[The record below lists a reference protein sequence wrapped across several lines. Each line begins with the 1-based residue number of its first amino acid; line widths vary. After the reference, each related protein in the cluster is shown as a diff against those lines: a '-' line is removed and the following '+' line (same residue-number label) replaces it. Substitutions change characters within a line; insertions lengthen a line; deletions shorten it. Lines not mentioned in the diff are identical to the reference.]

1 MYNEVKLPIQ
11 TNLLKHLEQ
20 AILFVHKSGKIIKGN
35 PSALSLLNISNT
47 EMDQLTLA
55 DFFDENIL
63 FAEEVTR
70 SLIELKNGY
79 KMLIDIKSIKIDDDL
94 FCLLMN
100 KVSLE
105 NKTIE
110 IKKHI
115 ERLREVSSEGLILFN
130 QEYIIDCDLVFAN
143 MFGYTQEEIRG
154 MNIEQLIDE
163 KSTNTLEYI
172 NDYPGKSHELT
183 GVRKNGETL
192 HIELI
197 DHPYMGEEN
206 MVRIAII
213 KDVSERVAHE
223 KRLEYMAFFDEL
235 TDLPN
240 RNYFIKILEDAIN
253 EAAETNE
260 SLAVYFIDLDYFKEI
275 NETLGYDFGDQ
286 VLVASAKRLQK
297 FKAMNTFAARIGG
310 DEFLILQRHITDAH
324 PPIEL
329 AESLISVFEEPIIID
344 GYEVFTSISIGIS
357 VFPKNGSTANDLIKH
372 ADSAMY
378 VIKEEHRNNYKFFE
392 SSISEKFKTML
403 TMESDLRTAIKEGQF
418 ELHYQPQ
425 KSLVSKKIVGMEAL
439 LRWKHP
445 TKGNIPPMDFI
456 PLAEKTGL
464 IIEIGDWVLKQACIQ
479 NKKWQMEGYEPIIVC
494 VNLSAKQ
501 FHQKDLVEKIKKVLH
516 DTGLEAKY
524 LELEITES
532 MAMSNE
538 HYILKTMKRLRNLGV
553 YVSIDDFGTGYSSL
567 KYLSKFPITKLKI
580 DKMFMDK
587 KQKQNQ
593 AIVKSIIKMSHSLNM
608 KVIAEG
614 VETFE
619 QFKFLEQE
627 KCDVI
632 QGYYFSK
639 PLPPKDLSGF
649 LRPSQTV

>member
-197 DHPYMGEEN
+197 DHPYMSEEN

-240 RNYFIKILEDAIN
+240 RHYFIKILEDAIN

-357 VFPKNGSTANDLIKH
+357 VFPKNGNTSNDLIKH
-372 ADSAMY
+372 AD
-378 VIKEEHRNNYKFFE
+378 
-392 SSISEKFKTML
+392 
-403 TMESDLRTAIKEGQF
+403 
-418 ELHYQPQ
+418 
-425 KSLVSKKIVGMEAL
+425 
-439 LRWKHP
+439 
-445 TKGNIPPMDFI
+445 
-456 PLAEKTGL
+456 
-464 IIEIGDWVLKQACIQ
+464 
-479 NKKWQMEGYEPIIVC
+479 
-494 VNLSAKQ
+494 
-501 FHQKDLVEKIKKVLH
+501 
-516 DTGLEAKY
+516 
-524 LELEITES
+524 
-532 MAMSNE
+532 
-538 HYILKTMKRLRNLGV
+538 
-553 YVSIDDFGTGYSSL
+553 
-567 KYLSKFPITKLKI
+567 
-580 DKMFMDK
+580 
-587 KQKQNQ
+587 
-593 AIVKSIIKMSHSLNM
+593 
-608 KVIAEG
+608 
-614 VETFE
+614 
-619 QFKFLEQE
+619 
-627 KCDVI
+627 
-632 QGYYFSK
+632 
-639 PLPPKDLSGF
+639 
-649 LRPSQTV
+649 

>member
-240 RNYFIKILEDAIN
+240 RHYFIKILEDAIN

-344 GYEVFTSISIGIS
+344 GIEVFTSFNIGIS
-357 VFPKNGSTANDLIKH
+357 VFSKIVNTANDLIKH